1 METFNLSDN
10 YKNFLKG
17 YTPENDMFTSV
28 EEIELVKK
36 ELELDNYPSN
46 RIVEV
51 RNSVVKYYSEL
62 MDNEIIRDDEGNYK
76 GRSEDF
82 WKYMKGMQSVTAV
95 IDTYIYKIYRII
107 KLYTISVIIYL
118 FYYISNIRTS

>member
-17 YTPENDMFTSV
+17 YTPKDDMFTSV

-82 WKYMKGMQSVTAV
+82 WKYMNGMQSVTAV
-95 IDTYIYKIYRII
+95 IDTYIYKY
-107 KLYTISVIIYL
+107 
-118 FYYISNIRTS
+118 